1 LIILII
7 YVLQFDEKNRV
18 RGSIKNWPD
27 NPGQYMEDSEK
38 VKNLGIKLLWR
49 NK

>member
-7 YVLQFDEKNRV
+7 YELQFDEKKRV
-18 RGSIKNWPD
+18 RGSLKSWPD
-27 NPGQYMEDSEK
+27 NPGQCMEVSRK
-38 VKNLGIKLLWR
+38 IKNLGVKLLWR